1 MNDQILSLF
10 KKEVNQQ
17 DLVDAGQ
24 EIEDSVEAITKAG
37 LMELRAL
44 SRPHLMIEKC
54 TQIVLALRG
63 YKQLNWNNAK
73 ELL

>member
-10 KKEVNQQ
+10 KKEVNQA
-17 DLVDAGQ
+17 DLVDANQ

-54 TQIVLALRG
+54 V
-63 YKQLNWNNAK
+63 
-73 ELL
+73 